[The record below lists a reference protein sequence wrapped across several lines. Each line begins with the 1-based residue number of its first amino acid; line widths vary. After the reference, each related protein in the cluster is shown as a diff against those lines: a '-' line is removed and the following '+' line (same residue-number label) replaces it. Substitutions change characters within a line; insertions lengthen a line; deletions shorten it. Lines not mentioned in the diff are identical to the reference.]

1 MCSLV
6 LAEHAAGRL
15 VTLLGAAFLIQRADV
30 GGKFSK
36 RQIRSYSAS
45 VTDAGT
51 TIASAALP
59 EATSRMDRGTK
70 AYSADEVQIIWSAT
84 EALPAPL
91 RAIYRLGLLTGQR
104 PGEISG
110 VEWRELDG
118 A

>member
-1 MCSLV
+1 MCSLM

-15 VTLLGAAFLIQRADV
+15 VESLLGAAFLTQRADV

-59 EATSRMDRGTK
+59 EAPESDGSR
-70 AYSADEVQIIWSAT
+70 DEGVQ
-84 EALPAPL
+84 
-91 RAIYRLGLLTGQR
+91 RR
-104 PGEISG
+104 
-110 VEWRELDG
+110 
-118 A
+118 